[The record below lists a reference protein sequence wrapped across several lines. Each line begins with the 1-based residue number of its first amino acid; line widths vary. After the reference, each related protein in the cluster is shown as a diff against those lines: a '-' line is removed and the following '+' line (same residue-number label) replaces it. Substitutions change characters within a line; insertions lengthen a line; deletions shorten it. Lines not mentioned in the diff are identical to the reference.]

1 MLHSWFVP
9 SLGVQR
15 YAIPGRVI
23 ETWFR
28 VDKPGSYYG
37 ECNQIC
43 GMNHDAMPIE
53 VEALSPTDFDAWVKT
68 AKDKFSALVPTPGPT
83 RLALLATGVTTGQG
97 N

>member
-1 MLHSWFVP
+1 MP

-28 VDKPGSYYG
+28 VDKPGDYYG

-43 GMNHDAMPIE
+43 GMNHDSMPIE
-53 VEALSPTDFDAWVKT
+53 VEALSAADFASWLKT
-68 AKDKFSALVPTPGPT
+68 ARDKFSAVTPRVPTRFAMLEPTGP
-83 RLALLATGVTTGQG
+83 RD
-97 N
+97 